1 MATMATMT
9 TATATVANATVATAT
24 SITTAIATTKQQQ
37 GFVCCFSVLRG
48 HQQQQ
53 GQSTFNVMHWK
64 GRKHPGVGAARDDD
78 SRHTK

>member
-1 MATMATMT
+1 MSTMAMTTMATMT
-9 TATATVANATVATAT
+9 TATATVANANVA
-24 SITTAIATTKQQQ
+24 TAIATTKQQQ
-37 GFVCCFSVLRG
+37 GFVCCFSVLCG